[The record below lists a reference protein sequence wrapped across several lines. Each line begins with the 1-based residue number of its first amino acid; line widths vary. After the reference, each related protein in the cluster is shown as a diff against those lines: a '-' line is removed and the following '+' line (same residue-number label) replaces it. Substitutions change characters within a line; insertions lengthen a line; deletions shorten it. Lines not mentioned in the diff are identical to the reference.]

1 MGHSLEDMV
10 EFDLRRRGIK
20 DERLLAAF
28 GKTDRKFFVPQI
40 DRDKAYEDRPLQ
52 LTHGQTVSQ
61 PYMVALML
69 QDLKLQGSEKV
80 LEIGT
85 GSGYQTALLAELAK
99 EIWTVE
105 RIEYLATTAEDRLLD
120 LGYKNIRYRLGDGS
134 LGWADGAPYDRIV
147 VSAACP
153 DVPDALVEQLGEGGI
168 LAVPVGDPN
177 GQILVVG
184 VKQGGVFEKRRT
196 IDCMFVPL
204 IGAQGFADWPQ
215 QHQKDRAP

>member
-1 MGHSLEDMV
+1 MV
-10 EFDLRRRGIK
+10 EFDLRRRGIT
-20 DERLLAAF
+20 DARLLAAF
-28 GKTDRKFFVPQI
+28 GKADRKAFVPAL
-40 DRDKAYEDRPLQ
+40 DREKAYEDRPLQ

-69 QDLKLQGSEKV
+69 QELKLQGSEKV

-99 EIWTVE
+99 EVWTVE
-105 RIEYLATTAEDRLLD
+105 RIEFLATTAEDRLLD

-134 LGWADGAPYDRIV
+134 LGWPEGAPYDRIV

-177 GQILVVG
+177 GQVLVVG
-184 VKQGGVFEKRRT
+184 VKQSGVFEKRRT

-204 IGAQGFADWPQ
+204 IGAQGFAHWPEQ
-215 QHQKDRAP
+215 QQKDRAP

>member
-1 MGHSLEDMV
+1 MGHSLEDMI

-20 DERLLAAF
+20 DARVLAAF
-28 GKTDRKFFVPQI
+28 GKADRKFFVPAL
-40 DRDKAYEDRPLQ
+40 DREKAYEDRPLQ

-69 QDLKLQGSEKV
+69 QELHLTGSEKV

-85 GSGYQTALLAELAK
+85 GSGYQTALLAELAR
-99 EIWTVE
+99 EVWTVE

-120 LGYKNIRYRLGDGS
+120 LGYQNIRYRLGDGS
-134 LGWADGAPYDRIV
+134 LGWPEGAPYGRIV

-153 DVPDALVEQLGEGGI
+153 DVPAALVEQLGEGGI
-168 LAVPVGDPN
+168 LAVPVGDAN
-177 GQILVVG
+177 GQMLVVG
-184 VKQGGVFEKRRT
+184 VKRGGAFERRSS

-204 IGAQGFADWPQ
+204 IGAQGFTDWP
-215 QHQKDRAP
+215 QKDRAT